1 MKDLLERR
9 WMKTISLL
17 LVAILV
23 GGDALNA
30 VSFAQEVSSG
40 ERRLALIVVPA
51 KGKDDVVTAHLTKGI
66 LLGTMERLAL
76 LNVRRSGTAYVE
88 DISALQV
95 AAQKV
100 EEGKKALQAQKWE
113 DALTAYMTAKNAM
126 EKAMAFADRRLFA
139 RVYKGLGVALSSLK
153 RGEEARRP
161 MRLSYLAYPDQEP
174 ASYAFSPEA
183 RALFAQVLEE
193 IKGAPLG
200 GISVEASIEKAEVFV
215 DGEFRG
221 FTPIKIAG
229 LVEGEHWISV
239 ISDGYTAYSDFIEV
253 KAGAQTPVV
262 VPLESMPQEKGV
274 RAKMGDMEKAMQ
286 KGRDI
291 EESCRGLMALTQTT
305 DVLYLR
311 ISSKLN
317 AIGVSGAYCGR
328 TFAMIDTEL
337 QKDASLVQ
345 ALQGFLANQL
355 AVSLPSETAM
365 GPIDPPELALP
376 GAPAGE
382 AIAQGEE
389 LIIDP
394 NSPIFKETARV
405 RKEKGIVSKW
415 WFWTAIGVVAGG
427 IVATGVVLARKS
439 GGGGETTGEIRI
451 YLNQVK

>member
-9 WMKTISLL
+9 WVKTTSLL
-17 LVAILV
+17 LVATLV

-30 VSFAQEVSSG
+30 VAFAQEVSSG

-51 KGKDDVVTAHLTKGI
+51 KGKDDVVTAHLAKGI
-66 LLGTMERLAL
+66 LLGTLERLLAV
-76 LNVRRSGTAYVE
+76 NVRRGGTAYVE

-100 EEGKKALQAQKWE
+100 EEGKKALLAQKWE

-126 EKAMAFADRRLFA
+126 EKALAFADRRLFA

-183 RALFAQVLEE
+183 RALFAQVLAE
-193 IKGAPLG
+193 IKSAPLG
-200 GISVEASIEKAEVFV
+200 GISVEASVERAEVYV

-229 LVEGEHWISV
+229 LVEGEHWVSV

-253 KAGAQTPVV
+253 KGGAVTPLV
-262 VPLESMPQEKGV
+262 VPLEPMPQEKV
-274 RAKMGDMEKAMQ
+274 FRAKMGDMEKALQ
-286 KGRDI
+286 KGKDI
-291 EESCRGLMALTQTT
+291 EDACKGLMAFANTT
-305 DVLYLR
+305 DLLYLR
-311 ISSKLN
+311 ISSKPN

-328 TFAMIDTEL
+328 TFAVVETEL
-337 QKDASLVQ
+337 QKDATLVKS
-345 ALQGFLANQL
+345 LQGLLAGQL
-355 AVSLPSETAM
+355 GVSLPSEAAS
-365 GPIDPPELALP
+365 GPIDPPELAVP
-376 GAPAGE
+376 GAPAGG

-389 LIIDP
+389 LIVDP
-394 NSPIFKETARV
+394 NSPIFKETVRV
-405 RKEKGIVSKW
+405 RKEKGIVGKW
-415 WFWTAIGVVAGG
+415 WFWTALGVVAGG
-427 IVATGVVLARKS
+427 IVATGVVLARKG
-439 GGGGETTGEIRI
+439 GGGGETTGEVRI